1 MLCHIICKNSFPVNK
16 VRREYFLC
24 ASVSCVTLFRK
35 ILFFCMCCVTSLVKN
50 LPFSNTHCLPSHH
63 LHLQSIYITH
73 CIYCCQ
79 YTSVNVTPFVAS
91 RFSSA
96 VHCMT
101 LRDICRHSSSA
112 SVGRVIQVVIRS
124 SPLDVRRRLTY
135 VVIECLT
142 LSCCKGKSYFLW

>member
-1 MLCHIICKNSFPVNK
+1 MYPLCIHFESSKHSLRVGWRNGEWIVSPFCVLCHIICKNSFPANK
-16 VRREYFLC
+16 VRREYFLR

-35 ILFFCMCCVTSLVKN
+35 KLFFCMRCVTSLVKN

-63 LHLQSIYITH
+63 LHYLQSIYIAH

-79 YTSVNVTPFVAS
+79 YTSVDVTSFVAS

-101 LRDICRHSSSA
+101 LCDICRHLSSA
-112 SVGRVIQVVIRS
+112 FIGRVI
-124 SPLDVRRRLTY
+124 
-135 VVIECLT
+135 
-142 LSCCKGKSYFLW
+142 